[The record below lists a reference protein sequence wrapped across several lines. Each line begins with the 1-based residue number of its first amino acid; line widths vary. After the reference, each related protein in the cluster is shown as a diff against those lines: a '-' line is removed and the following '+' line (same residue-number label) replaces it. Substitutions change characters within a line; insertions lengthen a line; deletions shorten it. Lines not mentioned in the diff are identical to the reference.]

1 MWCRLSKQIT
11 LLVEREIHDKKFSAH
26 VAHASSLIAPNKG
39 FGRMNGAPAN
49 FQQKTEHGKY
59 IHTTFLSG
67 KFLPFSEMYT
77 VNKEVLKRSSGF
89 FPTYIPHCKINTCT
103 YIHVFRI
110 PCSNKIEHFSF
121 SNQDIIKVKGY
132 IFVAYMCT
140 YNVVQS
146 F

>member
-11 LLVEREIHDKKFSAH
+11 LLVEREIHDKKFSAR

-49 FQQKTEHGKY
+49 FQEKTEHGKY

-89 FPTYIPHCKINTCT
+89 FPTYIPRCKIGTVRT
-103 YIHVFRI
+103 YICSEFRVL
-110 PCSNKIEHFSF
+110 
-121 SNQDIIKVKGY
+121 IK
-132 IFVAYMCT
+132 
-140 YNVVQS
+140 
-146 F
+146 